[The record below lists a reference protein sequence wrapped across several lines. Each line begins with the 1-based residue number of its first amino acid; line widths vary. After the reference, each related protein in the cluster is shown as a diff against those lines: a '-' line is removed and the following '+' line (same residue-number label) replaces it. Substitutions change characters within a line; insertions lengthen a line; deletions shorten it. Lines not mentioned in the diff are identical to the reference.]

1 MSTETRRLP
10 PAAARRGPGPMMN
23 MGMPGEKSMNFR
35 GSAAR
40 FLREMRSERAS
51 MALIVVL
58 AIASVVL
65 AVIGPKLLGDATNII
80 FDGVIGTQLGEAFP
94 AGTTTEQAV
103 AALRAGGQDT
113 FADVVAGSGAVP
125 GVGIDFDRLWQL
137 LMIVLAIYVGS
148 FLFGWL
154 QGRLTA
160 VVVQRTVYAMRQ
172 DVEAKL
178 SRLPLRYIDSQP
190 RGELLSRVTND
201 IDNVA
206 QTLQQTL
213 SQLITS
219 VLTVVGVLVMMFW
232 ISPLLAVIALVTVPL
247 SIAIA
252 GAIAKR
258 SRPQFMEQWAWTGK
272 LNAHIEEMYTGHSLV
287 TVFGRQAEAAE
298 VFAERNDKLY
308 DSSFRAQFISG
319 IIQPALGFVAN
330 LNYVIVAVVGG
341 LRVASG
347 TMTLGDVQAFIQ
359 YSRQFTQPITQ
370 IASMANLLQSGV
382 ASVERVFELLDA
394 DEQSP
399 DPVDATPPVE
409 PTRGRVEFE
418 HVAFSYTPDKPL
430 IQDLS
435 LVAEP
440 GQTIA
445 IVGPTG
451 AGKTTLV
458 NLLMRFYEVDG
469 GRITLDG
476 IDTRDLTRD
485 ALRSQMGMVLQD
497 TWLFGGTLAENIA
510 YGADGATQDEI
521 VAAAEATHV
530 DRFVRTLPDGYAT
543 VVDDEGANVS
553 AGEKQ
558 LLTIARAFLA
568 DPPILILDEA
578 TSSVDTRTEVLVQ
591 QAMNA
596 LRHGRT
602 SFVIAHRLST
612 IRDADAILVMED
624 GAIVEQG
631 SHDELLAAGGAYA
644 RLYASQFAAAV
655 APVD

>member
-23 MGMPGEKSMNFR
+23 LGMPGEKSMNFR
-35 GSAAR
+35 GSAMR
-40 FLREMRSERAS
+40 FLREMRSERAP

-80 FDGVIGTQLGEAFP
+80 FDGVIGAQLGEAFP
-94 AGTTTEQAV
+94 AGTTTDQAV
-103 AALRAGGQDT
+103 TALRADGQDT

-137 LMIVLAIYVGS
+137 LMIVLVIYVGS

-247 SIAIA
+247 SIVIA

-298 VFAERNDKLY
+298 VFAERNEKLF

-394 DEQSP
+394 EEQSP
-399 DPVDATPPVE
+399 DPVDATPPVQ

-418 HVAFSYTPDKPL
+418 HVAFSYSPDKPL